1 MQKVFGAWLYSNEIG
16 LFMKDRLASRTF
28 RLTRQKEVAATVCCC
43 FSSIKPFISLDKQI
57 DRDIMACKHEVQILG
72 LC

>member
-43 FSSIKPFISLDKQI
+43 FSSIKPFISLEDMIRCWKLTMEIIVETQSW
-57 DRDIMACKHEVQILG
+57 C
-72 LC
+72 